1 MSGDAAWA
9 GDGADRTAAGR
20 APVNFLIS
28 YHKNIGPKTISP
40 LEDYIFPSSCITV
53 TFTPHAPFL
62 AFFKPPFAFILP
74 F

>member
-40 LEDYIFPSSCITV
+40 LEDYIFSLFLHYANIYSSRTISS
-53 TFTPHAPFL
+53 
-62 AFFKPPFAFILP
+62 FFKPPFAFILP